1 MNMHD
6 FFSPAV
12 AFLQSLPSVVQ
23 ALLVLAGGGL
33 AAFFLRFFLTWL
45 LDLVRFNRACDRLGI
60 TEFLRKGQARHR
72 PSRLV
77 GLVAYWSILL
87 VALLQ
92 MSRILDIKVVTT
104 FSDRLASTVPG
115 LLAGLLIGIIGL
127 AVVSFI
133 GNFVMTVA
141 RNAGFAYAALIA
153 RIVKIAGYILV
164 VGLALEQ
171 VDINR
176 SLLSTMLLLL
186 FAAVVFGLALA
197 FGLGCKDL
205 ARDTAA
211 RFLQNLR
218 ERRRTDSRP
227 DLEG

>member
-1 MNMHD
+1 MHD

-12 AFLQSLPSVVQ
+12 AFLQSLPSVVR
-23 ALLVLAGGGL
+23 ALLVLVGGGL
-33 AAFFLRFFLTWL
+33 AAYFLRFFLTWL

-60 TEFLRKGQARHR
+60 TEFLRKGQARPR

-77 GLVAYWSILL
+77 GLLAYWTVLL

-141 RNAGFAYAALIA
+141 RNAGFAYSALIA
-153 RIVKIAGYILV
+153 RVVKIAGYVLV
-164 VGLALEQ
+164 VGFALEQ
-171 VDINR
+171 VDVNR
-176 SLLSTMLLLL
+176 SMISTMLLLL

-205 ARDTAA
+205 ARDAAA

-218 ERRRTDSRP
+218 EKRRTDSRP

>member
-1 MNMHD
+1 MHNLLP
-6 FFSPAV
+6 SVTTA
-12 AFLQSLPSVVQ
+12 LQSLPPILR
-23 ALLVLAGGGL
+23 AILVLGGGWL
-33 AAFFLRFFLTWL
+33 AAFVLRWFLTWA
-45 LDLVRFNRACDRLGI
+45 LDLVQFNRACDRLGI
-60 TEFLRKGQARHR
+60 SEFLRKGQAMHR

-77 GLVAYWSILL
+77 GLLAYWTVLL

-92 MSRILDIKVVTT
+92 MSRILDIKVVTA

-115 LLAGLLIGIIGL
+115 LLAGLFIGIIGL
-127 AVVSFI
+127 VLVSFI

-141 RNAGFAYAALIA
+141 RNAGFTYAALLA
-153 RIVKIAGYILV
+153 RVVKIAGYVLV

-171 VDINR
+171 VDVSRTIV
-176 SLLSTMLLLL
+176 SVLLQLL

-197 FGLGCKDL
+197 FGLGCKDI
-205 ARDTAA
+205 ARDAAA

-218 ERRRTDSRP
+218 ERRRTDGRP

>member
-1 MNMHD
+1 MHEL
-6 FFSPAV
+6 FSSV
-12 AFLQSLPSVVQ
+12 AGFLHSLPPVLH
-23 ALLVLAGGGL
+23 ALLVLAGGWL
-33 AAFFLRFFLTWL
+33 AAFVLRWGLTWL

-60 TEFLRKGQARHR
+60 SEFLRKGQARHR

-77 GLVAYWSILL
+77 GLLAYWTVLL

-92 MSRILDIKVVTT
+92 MSRILDLKVVTA

-115 LLAGLLIGIIGL
+115 LLAGLFVGIIGL
-127 AVVSFI
+127 VVVSFI

-141 RNAGFAYAALIA
+141 RNAGFAHAELLA
-153 RIVKIAGYILV
+153 RVVKIAGYVLV

-171 VDINR
+171 VDVSRTIV
-176 SLLSTMLLLL
+176 SVLLQLL

-197 FGLGCKDL
+197 FGLGCKDI
-205 ARDTAA
+205 AREAA
-211 RFLQNLR
+211 TRFLQNLR
-218 ERRRTDSRP
+218 ERRRADGRP

>member
-1 MNMHD
+1 MHELV
-6 FFSPAV
+6 SV
-12 AFLQSLPSVVQ
+12 VSGFLTSLPLVVR
-23 ALLVLAGGGL
+23 ALLVLGGGWL
-33 AAFFLRFFLTWL
+33 AAFVLRWFLTWL

-60 TEFLRKGQARHR
+60 SEFLRKGQARHR

-77 GLVAYWSILL
+77 GLLAYWTVIL

-92 MSRILDIKVVTT
+92 MSRILDLKVVTT

-115 LLAGLLIGIIGL
+115 LLAALFIGIIGL
-127 AVVSFI
+127 VVVSFI

-141 RNAGFAYAALIA
+141 RNAGFAYAALLA
-153 RIVKIAGYILV
+153 RVVKVAGYVLV
-164 VGLALEQ
+164 IGLALEQ
-171 VDINR
+171 VDVSRTIV
-176 SLLSTMLLLL
+176 SVLLQLL

-205 ARDTAA
+205 ARDAA
-211 RFLQNLR
+211 SRWLQNLR
-218 ERRRTDSRP
+218 ERRRADGRP